1 VTKRGGSR
9 AAIVVIGVRG
19 RAARRAGALGTHAPR
34 WQTGKPAAV
43 TASVLATVLVDLV
56 DGTARR
62 SPAFEALTGCA
73 WPDGAGRAL
82 LDRWLER
89 LEPAAGTDVRA
100 ALDTPEP
107 FGRRT
112 LVVRGDD
119 GRERTLAC
127 EWALERD
134 ANGRAC
140 RAHIALARAPEA
152 SAADEARGESE
163 QRYRTALQAGRLG
176 SWETDY
182 ARGTRHWS
190 PEAMELFGLDLPDGR
205 GRVGGPDDE
214 YRRALHPA
222 DRHLADHYR
231 TLADQQDAFEAEYR
245 VVRPDGRVAWLSGRG
260 LVVEREADGRAKR
273 LVSIMADVSE
283 HHEAQERLRLE
294 RERLELA
301 LGAGHMGAFDLD
313 IRADRL
319 WWSPGMYVLFGVA
332 PQTFVPTREGVLTL
346 MHPDDRRGFVQARN
360 RAIAERLPV
369 AHEFRALW
377 PDGTVHWIAHQGR
390 TEYDDDGHP
399 LRTYGI
405 TMDVTERRAQ
415 ADALLEADRQKD
427 RFIATLA
434 HELRNPLAPIRNAVE
449 LLRRVPGADARPAAY
464 GDVIERQVTH
474 MTHLLDDLLD
484 VSRITRGTIRLRRA
498 PTSVGAALER
508 ALEVAMPTL
517 RAAGHRLEVE
527 LPHEA
532 LPIDADLTRIAQ
544 VLSNLLINAA
554 KYTPPRGHVAVAALR
569 DGDEAV
575 VHVRDD
581 GLGIAPGLLPR
592 LFEMFGQGAD
602 PERAQGG
609 LGIGLWLARALVDLH
624 GGRLAVRSEG
634 PGCGSTFSVHLPLA
648 DAPRPR
654 DDARPA
660 HDASGAG
667 AATLS
672 VLIADDK
679 ADIADSLADLLRLE
693 GHTVHVAY
701 SGDAA
706 IDAARRF
713 RPQVAL
719 LDLGMPGRDG
729 YEVCRTLRAQPWG
742 AGITMVAQTGWGLA
756 EHRQR
761 GREAGFDHHL
771 VKPVDP
777 VELLALL
784 RAAADARVA

>member
-1 VTKRGGSR
+1 MAST
-9 AAIVVIGVRG
+9 
-19 RAARRAGALGTHAPR
+19 
-34 WQTGKPAAV
+34 V
-43 TASVLATVLVDLV
+43 TAPALATVLVDLV
-56 DGTARR
+56 VGTARP

-73 WPDGAGRAL
+73 WPDARGGAL

-89 LEPAAGTDVRA
+89 LEPDACAGVRA
-100 ALDTPEP
+100 ALGAPGP
-107 FGRRT
+107 FGRTT
-112 LVVRGDD
+112 LVLRVDD
-119 GRERTLAC
+119 GTRRTFAC
-127 EWALERD
+127 EWTLERD
-134 ANGRAC
+134 AHGGAC
-140 RAHIALARAPEA
+140 RAHVALARVPEA
-152 SAADEARGESE
+152 PAADDAQRESE

-182 ARGTRHWS
+182 AHATRRWS
-190 PEAMELFGLDLPDGR
+190 PEAMELFGLDLPGGH

-222 DRHLADHYR
+222 DRHLADRYQA
-231 TLADQQDAFEAEYR
+231 LADQQDAFEAEYR

-260 LVVEREADGRAKR
+260 LVVERAADGRAKR

-283 HHEAQERLRLE
+283 HHEVQERLRLE

-319 WWSPGMYVLFGVA
+319 WWSPGMYALFGVT
-332 PQTFVPTREGVLTL
+332 PQSFVPTREGVLTL
-346 MHPDDRRGFVQARN
+346 IHPDDRRGFVQARN
-360 RAIAERLPV
+360 RAIAARAAL
-369 AHEFRALW
+369 AHELRALW
-377 PDGTVHWIAHQGR
+377 PDGTVRWIAHQGR
-390 TEYDDDGHP
+390 TEYDDDGQP

-405 TMDVTERRAQ
+405 TMDVTEQRAQ

-449 LLRRVPGADARPAAY
+449 LLRRMPGADARPAAY

-498 PTSVGAALER
+498 PTTIGAAVER

-527 LPHEA
+527 LPDEA

-554 KYTPPRGHVAVAALR
+554 KYTPARGHVAVSALR

-575 VHVRDD
+575 VRVRDD
-581 GLGIAPGLLPR
+581 GLGIAPGQLPR
-592 LFEMFGQGAD
+592 LFEMFGQGTD

-624 GGRLAVRSEG
+624 GGRLVADSDG
-634 PGCGSTFSVHLPLA
+634 PGRGSTFSVHLPLA
-648 DAPRPR
+648 DAPRSR

-660 HDASGAG
+660 HDASRG
-667 AATLS
+667 AAPVLS

-713 RPQVAL
+713 RPQVAV

-729 YEVCRTLRAQPWG
+729 YEVCRALRAQPWG
-742 AGITMVAQTGWGLA
+742 VGITMVAQTGWGLA

-761 GREAGFDHHL
+761 GRDAGFDHHL

-777 VELLALL
+777 AELLALL
-784 RAAADARVA
+784 RAAADARAT

>member
-1 VTKRGGSR
+1 V
-9 AAIVVIGVRG
+9 AQV
-19 RAARRAGALGTHAPR
+19 AARAGHALEARAPR
-34 WQTGKPAAV
+34 WQTGVAAAV
-43 TASVLATVLVDLV
+43 TAPVLATVLVDLV
-56 DGTARR
+56 EGTARP

-73 WPDGAGRAL
+73 WPDARGRTL

-89 LEPAAGTDVRA
+89 LDPEVRA
-100 ALDTPEP
+100 GVPALLAAPEP
-107 FGRRT
+107 FGRTT
-112 LVVRGDD
+112 LVLRSD
-119 GRERTLAC
+119 GGERRAFAC
-127 EWALERD
+127 EWTLERD
-134 ANGRAC
+134 RRGRPC
-140 RAHIALARAPEA
+140 RAHVALTPAAARPP
-152 SAADEARGESE
+152 ADEAQRESE

-182 ARGTRHWS
+182 ARGTRRWS
-190 PEAMELFGLDLPDGR
+190 PEAMQLFGLHLPDGR
-205 GRVGGPDDE
+205 GRVGGHDDE
-214 YRRALHPA
+214 YRQALHPA
-222 DRHLADHYR
+222 DRHLADHFR
-231 TLADQQDAFEAEYR
+231 ALADRQDAFVAEYR

-260 LVVEREADGRAKR
+260 LVVEREADGRARR
-273 LVSIMADVSE
+273 LVSIMGDVSE
-283 HHEAQERLRLE
+283 HHEVQERLRLE

-319 WWSPGMYVLFGVA
+319 WWSPGMYVLFGVT
-332 PQTFVPTREGVLTL
+332 PETFAPTREGVLTL

-360 RAIAERLPV
+360 RAIAGHLPL

-377 PDGTVHWIAHQGR
+377 ADGTVRWIAHQGR
-390 TEYDDDGHP
+390 TEYDDNGAP

-415 ADALLEADRQKD
+415 ADTLLEADRQKD

-449 LLRRVPGADARPAAY
+449 LLRRMPGADARLAAY
-464 GDVIERQVTH
+464 GDIVERQVTH

-498 PTSVGAALER
+498 PTTIGAAVER

-527 LPHEA
+527 LTDEA

-554 KYTPPRGHVAVAALR
+554 KYTPARGRVAVSALR
-569 DGDEAV
+569 DGDAAV
-575 VHVRDD
+575 VRVRDD
-581 GLGIAPGLLPR
+581 GLGIAPGQLPR

-609 LGIGLWLARALVDLH
+609 LGIGLWLARALVELH
-624 GGRLAVRSEG
+624 GGRLVAHSDG
-634 PGCGSTFSVHLPLA
+634 PGRGSTFSVHLPLA
-648 DAPRPR
+648 ETPRPH

-660 HDASGAG
+660 RDAARPGAHG
-667 AATLS
+667 LS

-679 ADIADSLADLLRLE
+679 ADIADSLAELLRLE

-706 IDAARRF
+706 LDAARRF

-742 AGITMVAQTGWGLA
+742 AGMTLVAQTGWGLA

-761 GREAGFDHHL
+761 CREAGFDHHL

-777 VELLALL
+777 VDLLALL
-784 RAAADARVA
+784 RATAEARVR